1 MPGRPGLDSEL
12 YPSSWA
18 ASEWK
23 KLKDRSVPD
32 RIMVLARRR
41 DLARMG
47 WLADQLLV
55 ANNEASLRIALSFS
69 GIVRPKSK
77 SKLPAAG

>member
-1 MPGRPGLDSEL
+1 VPGRPGLDSEL

-18 ASEWK
+18 ASEWE
-23 KLKDRSVPD
+23 KLRGKTVPD
-32 RIMVLARRR
+32 RILVLARRR
-41 DLARMG
+41 DLAGMG

-55 ANNEASLRIALSFS
+55 ANYEASLRIALSFS

>member
-1 MPGRPGLDSEL
+1 
-12 YPSSWA
+12 
-18 ASEWK
+18 
-23 KLKDRSVPD
+23 
-32 RIMVLARRR
+32 MVLARRR

-55 ANNEASLRIALSFS
+55 ANYEASLRIALSFS

>member
-1 MPGRPGLDSEL
+1 VPGRPGLDSEL

-18 ASEWK
+18 ASEWE
-23 KLKDRSVPD
+23 KLRGRTVPD
-32 RIMVLARRR
+32 RILVLARRR
-41 DLARMG
+41 DLAGMG

-55 ANNEASLRIALSFS
+55 ANYETSLRIALSFS

>member
-12 YPSSWA
+12 YPSPWA
-18 ASEWK
+18 ANEWE
-23 KLKDRSVPD
+23 KLKGKTVPD
-32 RIMVLARRR
+32 RILVLARRP
-41 DLARMG
+41 DFAWMG

-55 ANNEASLRIALSFS
+55 ANYEASLRIALSFP
-69 GIVRPKSK
+69 GIARPKSK

>member
-18 ASEWK
+18 ANEWE
-23 KLKDRSVPD
+23 KLRGRTVPD
-32 RIMVLARRR
+32 RILALARRR
-41 DLARMG
+41 DLAGMG

-55 ANNEASLRIALSFS
+55 ANYEASLRIALSFS
-69 GIVRPKSK
+69 GIVQPKSK

>member
-1 MPGRPGLDSEL
+1 MPGRPGLDFEL

-18 ASEWK
+18 ASEWE
-23 KLKDRSVPD
+23 KLRGRTVPD
-32 RIMVLARRR
+32 RILVLARRR
-41 DLARMG
+41 DFVRMG

-55 ANNEASLRIALSFS
+55 ANYEASLRIALSFS

-77 SKLPAAG
+77 PKLPAAG